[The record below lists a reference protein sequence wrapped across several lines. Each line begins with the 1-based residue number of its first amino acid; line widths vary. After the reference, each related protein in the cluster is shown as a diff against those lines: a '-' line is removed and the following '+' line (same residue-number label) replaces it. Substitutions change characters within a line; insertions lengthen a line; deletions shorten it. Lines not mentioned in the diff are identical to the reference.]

1 MRNVLALLL
10 LTAACGSKTP
20 PTAPPAPPS
29 DNSVATAKPMADD
42 LPPIEKPTKP
52 VTTKSLAAIGL
63 DPDALD
69 RTADPCDDFYQFSCG
84 GYIAKTEIPADKP
97 LTMRSFVSI
106 SDRNLEYEKSILE
119 TASTKPGDD
128 AILKQ
133 LGAFYGS
140 CMNETAIEKTGLA
153 PIKPLLAQ
161 IDKVHDAKSLSAAVT
176 TMHVDGMEPVFTLGP
191 TQDSAD
197 ATREIA
203 DIEQGGIGLR
213 DRDYYLKDD
222 DQTKKVRGAYHDYVV
237 SLLVDAGRK
246 PDDAAKGADAVI
258 ALETEFAKVSKD
270 KVARRDPKGMYNR
283 LDRPGVAKAMAHFD
297 WDGFWK
303 GVGLGT
309 VKEITVGSP
318 EFLTGIDPLIAS
330 TPMSVWRD
338 YLTVAAL
345 RSSTY
350 LTKKLEDQSFAF
362 RAVITGQKEQE
373 PRWKRCAEKTDG
385 ALGDLLGQ
393 AFVRDKF
400 GGQSKQ
406 AAEEQVHAI
415 VTAMTA
421 NLAALPWMDDATK
434 AKAAAKL
441 NAMTYQIGY
450 PKKWRTY
457 SFKLDG
463 KTWGANVLAANRAE
477 QTRQLAKIGK
487 PVDRAMLGSMTVADQ
502 RTPTTTHQLNEHRVP
517 GRHPAA
523 AVLQRRCF
531 DSGQPR
537 WHGSR
542 GRSRADARVRRSG
555 RAVRWRRQPQRLVG
569 RRHAEAVQAAHPV
582 RDRSVLE
589 VRGLGSEPERREHG
603 RREHRGHRWRQA
615 LAGGISRAA
624 LERCGHR
631 RRGWLHRGSAVL
643 PRLRPSVVCEGAP
656 GLREADGDH
665 RCALARTLARQRRGV
680 GDAGVCEDVP
690 LQGGIEDAADE
701 RLRRLVAS
709 GSFDGCR
716 SHPGLTCR
724 RSPAASKR
732 I

>member
-20 PTAPPAPPS
+20 PTTAPPAPPS
-29 DNSVATAKPMADD
+29 DNPVATSKPIADD

-69 RTADPCDDFYQFSCG
+69 RTADPCDDFYQFACG
-84 GYIAKTEIPADKP
+84 GYLAKTEIPADKP
-97 LTMRSFVSI
+97 IAMRSFVSI

-140 CMNETAIEKTGLA
+140 CMNEAAIEKTGIA
-153 PIKPLLAQ
+153 PIKPVLAQ

-176 TMHVDGMEPVFTLGP
+176 TMHVNGMAPVFSMGP

-222 DQTKKVRGAYHDYVV
+222 DQTKKVRAAYHDYVV

-318 EFLTGIDPLIAS
+318 DFLSGIDPLIAS
-330 TPMSVWRD
+330 TPMPVWRD
-338 YLTVAAL
+338 YLTVVAL

-463 KTWGANVLAANRAE
+463 KAWGANVLAANRAE
-477 QTRQLAKIGK
+477 NARQLAKIGK
-487 PVDRAMLGSMTVADQ
+487 PVDKDDWEMSVPTVNAYYEPSLNGMVFPAGILQPPFYSVDASIPVNLGGMGVVVGHELTHGFDDQGAQYDGDGNLKDWWAADTQKQFKQRTQCVIDQYSKYVVSGQNLNGANTVGENIADIGGVKLSMAAYRALRSSAADTVVADGFTEDQ
-502 RTPTTTHQLNEHRVP
+502 QFFL
-517 GRHPAA
+517 GY
-523 AVLQRRCF
+523 
-531 DSGQPR
+531 GQA
-537 WHGSR
+537 WC
-542 GRSRADARVRRSG
+542 AKARPDFEKLMATV
-555 RAVRWRRQPQRLVG
+555 
-569 RRHAEAVQAAHPV
+569 
-582 RDRSVLE
+582 
-589 VRGLGSEPERREHG
+589 
-603 RREHRGHRWRQA
+603 
-615 LAGGISRAA
+615 
-624 LERCGHR
+624 
-631 RRGWLHRGSAVL
+631 
-643 PRLRPSVVCEGAP
+643 
-656 GLREADGDH
+656 
-665 RCALARTLARQRRGV
+665 
-680 GDAGVCEDVP
+680 DV
-690 LQGGIEDAADE
+690 
-701 RLRRLVAS
+701 
-709 GSFDGCR
+709 
-716 SHPGLTCR
+716 H
-724 RSPAASKR
+724 SPAHWRVNGAVSATPEFAKTFRCKAGSKMR
-732 I
+732 PTNACVVW

>member
-20 PTAPPAPPS
+20 PTTAPPAPPS
-29 DNSVATAKPMADD
+29 DNPVATSKPMADD

-69 RTADPCDDFYQFSCG
+69 RTADPCDDFYQFACG
-84 GYIAKTEIPADKP
+84 GYLAKTEIPADKP
-97 LTMRSFVSI
+97 IAMRSFVSI

-140 CMNETAIEKTGLA
+140 CMNEAAIEKTGIA
-153 PIKPLLAQ
+153 PIKPVLAQ

-176 TMHVDGMEPVFTLGP
+176 TMHVNGMAPVFSMGP

-318 EFLTGIDPLIAS
+318 DFLSGIDPLIAS
-330 TPMSVWRD
+330 TPMPVWRD
-338 YLTVAAL
+338 YLTVVAL

-457 SFKLDG
+457 SFKLDN

-477 QTRQLAKIGK
+477 NARQLAKIGK
-487 PVDRAMLGSMTVADQ
+487 PVDKDDWEMSVPTVNAYYEPSLNGMVFPAGILQPPFYSVDASIPVNLGGMGVVVGHELTHGFDDQGAQYDGDGNLKDWWAADTQKQFKQRTQCVIDQYSKYVVSGQNLNGANTVGENIADIGGVKLSMAAYRALRSSAADTVVADGFTEDQ
-502 RTPTTTHQLNEHRVP
+502 QFFL
-517 GRHPAA
+517 GY
-523 AVLQRRCF
+523 
-531 DSGQPR
+531 GQA
-537 WHGSR
+537 WC
-542 GRSRADARVRRSG
+542 AKARPDFEKLMATV
-555 RAVRWRRQPQRLVG
+555 
-569 RRHAEAVQAAHPV
+569 
-582 RDRSVLE
+582 
-589 VRGLGSEPERREHG
+589 
-603 RREHRGHRWRQA
+603 
-615 LAGGISRAA
+615 
-624 LERCGHR
+624 
-631 RRGWLHRGSAVL
+631 
-643 PRLRPSVVCEGAP
+643 
-656 GLREADGDH
+656 
-665 RCALARTLARQRRGV
+665 
-680 GDAGVCEDVP
+680 DV
-690 LQGGIEDAADE
+690 
-701 RLRRLVAS
+701 
-709 GSFDGCR
+709 
-716 SHPGLTCR
+716 H
-724 RSPAASKR
+724 SPAHWRVNGAVSATPEFAKTFRCKAGSKMR
-732 I
+732 PTNACVVW